1 MARKYTSTA
10 IATTLSSSLG
20 DGVSDVTMYVPNAA
34 AATFPQ
40 AYPYTLVV
48 DADTSSEEIVTVS
61 SAMDGT
67 LTVIRGED
75 GSERQPHD
83 AGATVRHMMT
93 PRDLREPQDHID
105 SSTAHNVSGTI
116 VGTNGE
122 QTLTQKIISGAN
134 NTLTAIPQSAVTNLV
149 SNLADK
155 ASTTSVTDA
164 IATHSA
170 DTTSV
175 HGITDT
181 SLLATKS
188 YADGTMST
196 AIATASVALSAHEI
210 DTTNIHGITD
220 TSKLTTIVSAA
231 PGRKISVQA
240 TAPSSPAVGDIWFQV
255 TGL

>member
-10 IATTLSSSLG
+10 VSTTLSSSLG
-20 DGVSDVTMYVPNAA
+20 DGLSDVTMYVPNAA

-48 DADTSSEEIVTVS
+48 DADTASEEIVTVS

-75 GSERQPHD
+75 GTERQAHD
-83 AGATVRHMMT
+83 AGATVRHMLT

-105 SSTAHNVSGTI
+105 AVANVHGISGNF
-116 VGTNGE
+116 VGTSGE
-122 QTLTQKIISGAN
+122 QSLTQKTISGAS
-134 NTLTAIPQSAVTNLV
+134 NTFLAIPQSAVTNLV

-155 ASTTSVTDA
+155 ASTASVTAVSDSLTA
-164 IATHSA
+164 HSS
-170 DTTSV
+170 DTTDV
-175 HGITDT
+175 HGIANTA
-181 SLLATKS
+181 LLATQS
-188 YADGTMST
+188 YADGIGST
-196 AIATASVALSAHEI
+196 ASAALAAHEA
-210 DTTNIHGITD
+210 DTTAIHGITD
-220 TSKLTTIVSAA
+220 TSKIATIVSASV
-231 PGRKISVQA
+231 GRKLSVQA